1 MGLNGPGCMTR
12 NIEIEEIDSVKTYSQ
27 LVNINEHIL

>member
-1 MGLNGPGCMTR
+1 MGLNGGCMTR